1 MARLDGSMLRSNRG
15 GVMTYH
21 SKQSELTAETTLV
34 ELCLLINDQFRMLQG
49 RLTDADLI
57 QCNSRAEQI
66 KQLLEVA
73 RHSSSQPAVLSLKQ
87 PTTGNCSRRLFP

>member
-1 MARLDGSMLRSNRG
+1 
-15 GVMTYH
+15 MTYH
-21 SKQSELTAETTLV
+21 SKQSELTTETTLV

-73 RHSSSQPAVLSLKQ
+73 RHSSSQPAVLSLKP
-87 PTTGNCSRRLFP
+87 PTTG

>member
-1 MARLDGSMLRSNRG
+1 MLRSIRG

-34 ELCLLINDQFRMLQG
+34 EVGRLINEQFRMLQG
-49 RLTDADLI
+49 RLSDADLI

-66 KQLLEVA
+66 KQLLEAA
-73 RHSSSQPAVLSLKQ
+73 RHSSGQALLSPKP
-87 PTTGNCSRRLFP
+87 PTTG

>member
-1 MARLDGSMLRSNRG
+1 
-15 GVMTYH
+15 MTYH

-57 QCNSRAEQI
+57 KCNSRAEQI

-73 RHSSSQPAVLSLKQ
+73 RHSSSQPAVLSPKP
-87 PTTGNCSRRLFP
+87 PTTG